1 MGSMFGPFTSI
12 LENMGNVTL
21 PQREGREAQRRRQRE
36 TRSALCG
43 SRFRNDLGA
52 RVCFCLLHSPV
63 LFGHEGLDL
72 CLRSRLLATELVAR
86 KTQHSEAVELLE
98 EFLIAFVLGGRTS
111 DRCKV
116 DNERDLARKGAEVAD
131 VAVDVLGGEPRVQGV
146 ARRCHDAIGPR
157 RERKVGSMCVCE

>member
-1 MGSMFGPFTSI
+1 MVFQYAQPLIMLFRMLLSA
-12 LENMGNVTL
+12 NVK
-21 PQREGREAQRRRQRE
+21 EIKSHGIDEAE
-36 TRSALCG
+36 L
-43 SRFRNDLGA
+43 
-52 RVCFCLLHSPV
+52 FCLLHSPV

-111 DRCKV
+111 FGRDV
-116 DNERDLARKGAEVAD
+116 YNERDLARKGAEVAD

-157 RERKVGSMCVCE
+157 RVRSATSVRREGGFQCAAPGLCVVRLQVLARD